1 MVRKIEKIEK
11 EMGYCEIKLE
21 KKRRL
26 RRQVMF
32 LDADLEVLEEFS
44 RSYEGCYRSLS
55 EPVSYTHLTLPTI
68 LLV

>member
-11 EMGYCEIKLE
+11 EMCYCEIKLE

-44 RSYEGCYRSLS
+44 RS
-55 EPVSYTHLTLPTI
+55 
-68 LLV
+68 